1 MVLVTR
7 TGDKG
12 LTKEEVEE
20 IVKNSQKEMLEIL
33 KKDDEFIMKIA
44 SGVSKLLEM
53 SKKNEPAMEYLD
65 EQKNTYYRDTNLT

>member
-7 TGDKG
+7 TGEKG
-12 LTKEEVEE
+12 VTKEEVEE
-20 IVKNSQKEMLEIL
+20 IVKTSQKEMLEIL

-53 SKKNEPAMEYLD
+53 GKKNEPAMEYLD
-65 EQKNTYYRDTNLT
+65 EQKNTYYRDPNLA

>member
-1 MVLVTR
+1 MPAMME
-7 TGDKG
+7 TGKKG
-12 LTKEEVEE
+12 VTKEQVEE
-20 IVKNSQKEMLEIL
+20 IVKTSQKEMLETL

-65 EQKNTYYRDTNLT
+65 EQKNNFYRDPNIT